1 MKTWEKWLV
10 VTAELFGFM
19 FCLIAG
25 YTLLVVLDGL
35 L

>member
-1 MKTWEKWLV
+1 MNWRVWLIA
-10 VTAELFGFM
+10 TAELFGFM

-25 YTLLVVLDGL
+25 YILLVVLDGL